1 MLVSCCEKRVL
12 DQWTSDSMGNHKLKD
27 LKNFVS
33 EQIPRFNLSHTKA
46 TSNNDELIPTYELK
60 VNEDALD
67 NLSIEGKNIFI
78 G

>member
-1 MLVSCCEKRVL
+1 MKKGYWINGS
-12 DQWTSDSMGNHKLKD
+12 SDSMGNDKLKD

-60 VNEDALD
+60 VNEML
-67 NLSIEGKNIFI
+67 LIIFL
-78 G
+78 